1 MNILLNPR
9 IYTDYLTE
17 KQQNNKIMEE
27 KRKRIYDFKQAP
39 PSHKVKVKGKILLNH
54 LSPLKIRKSTKA

>member
-17 KQQNNKIMEE
+17 KQQNNKVMEA
-27 KRKRIYDFKQAP
+27 KRKRIYEFK
-39 PSHKVKVKGKILLNH
+39 
-54 LSPLKIRKSTKA
+54 